1 MEQFSFSY
9 QKTTVAE
16 LPINIQNLIHAS
28 EDVARHA
35 YAPYSN
41 FKVGAAAL
49 LADGSTMVCANHENA
64 SYPAGTCAERGLL
77 AHINPTETDQRIR
90 AITVSYISDAKTQ
103 TPLSPC
109 GICRQTILEQQ
120 LAQGSPIAIYMCSTD
135 GHVIYV
141 DDATHLL
148 PFYFSSKNLDL

>member
-9 QKTTVAE
+9 QKSTVAQ
-16 LPINIQNLIHAS
+16 LPIAIQNLIKAS
-28 EDVARHA
+28 EAVARHA

-49 LADGSTMVCANHENA
+49 LADGSTRACANHENA

-77 AHINPTETDQRIR
+77 AHINPTEKQEQIQ
-90 AITVSYISDAKTQ
+90 AIAVSYISDAKTQ

-120 LAQGSPIAIYMCSTD
+120 LAQDSPIAIYMCSTD
-135 GHVIYV
+135 GHVLFV
-141 DDATHLL
+141 ADATHT
-148 PFYFSSKNLDL
+148 YCRSISAVRI